1 METVML
7 PLATFLTTAM
17 SGSAGS
23 QPLLL
28 TSREKGADDQGKAQ
42 GPCVSLS
49 GQRCVLALSCMIV
62 PYALEGQIPPTA
74 LYHTRLMS

>member
-7 PLATFLTTAM
+7 ALATFLTTAM

-28 TSREKGADDQGKAQ
+28 TSREKPRKR
-42 GPCVSLS
+42 V
-49 GQRCVLALSCMIV
+49 
-62 PYALEGQIPPTA
+62 Y
-74 LYHTRLMS
+74 Y

>member
-1 METVML
+1 MML
-7 PLATFLTTAM
+7 TFLTTAM

-42 GPCVSLS
+42 GPWVSLS
-49 GQRCVLALSCMIV
+49 GPRCVLELSCMIV
-62 PYALEGQIPPTA
+62 PYALEGQIPPYIIHQHA
-74 LYHTRLMS
+74 